1 MLVAF
6 LLLLLF
12 TTGKRAKNIEET
24 FMRAGAQKR

>member
-1 MLVAF
+1 MSVAF

-12 TTGKRAKNIEET
+12 TTGQRVKNIEKT